1 MGSQFESHA
10 SECELFAVVFA
21 LQQFS
26 RYFRIGRFNVFT
38 DHRALLWL
46 YSMAETSGKFA
57 RWLSLIGSVDF
68 GVYHRPGS
76 EIGQADALSRMWQV
90 EMKKGVI

>member
-1 MGSQFESHA
+1 
-10 SECELFAVVFA
+10 
-21 LQQFS
+21 
-26 RYFRIGRFNVFT
+26 
-38 DHRALLWL
+38 
-46 YSMAETSGKFA
+46 MAETSGKFA

-90 EMKKGVI
+90 EMKKGVISNAADAEIVEYLSGVDNGVF